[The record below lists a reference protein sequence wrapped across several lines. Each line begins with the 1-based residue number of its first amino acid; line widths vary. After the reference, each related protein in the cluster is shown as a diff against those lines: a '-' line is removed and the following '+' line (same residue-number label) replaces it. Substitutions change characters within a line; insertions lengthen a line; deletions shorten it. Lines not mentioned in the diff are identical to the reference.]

1 MLPAATS
8 LKKQGAN
15 KGATTAFLISTPE
28 SGVDSIAVTYAL
40 LDPFMTV
47 IRPIAAFTTAM
58 VGGITENLFSFKEEN
73 KIAQPLPI
81 FGASPSTKDQDSCCA
96 PQQDQPNGLLT
107 KMRQGVRF
115 ALVDVWADIA
125 GWFFVGVLVAGLI
138 TALIPQQ
145 FMESYL
151 GGGLLSMLLMLSFG
165 IPLYICATASTPIA
179 AALILKGVSPGAAL
193 VFLLVGPATNVAS
206 LSVLLGIL
214 GKKSTMR
221 YLMTVA
227 TLAVL
232 FGLLTDKIYTYFEI
246 SPQAIIGHAG
256 KILPHSVELG
266 CALLLL
272 VLSYKPLLKIAKKRF
287 AKLCR

>member
-28 SGVDSIAVTYAL
+28 SGVDSIAITYAL

-58 VGGITENLFSFKEEN
+58 VGGIVENLFSFDEEKKKMVN
-73 KIAQPLPI
+73 PLPM
-81 FGASPSTKDQDSCCA
+81 FDFQPSTDCHDDGCASEKDA
-96 PQQDQPNGLLT
+96 PTSLLG
-107 KMRQGVRF
+107 KIRQGVHF

-125 GWFFVGVLVAGLI
+125 GWFFVGVLIAGLI
-138 TALIPQQ
+138 TTLIPQQ
-145 FMESYL
+145 FMEEYL

-206 LSVLLGIL
+206 ISVLLGIL

-221 YLMTVA
+221 YLITVA
-227 TLAVL
+227 TLAVC
-232 FGLLTDKIYTYFEI
+232 FGLFTDKIYAYFEI
-246 SPQAIIGHAG
+246 SPQAIIGNASE
-256 KILPHSVELG
+256 ILPYSVELS
-266 CALLLL
+266 CTLLLL
-272 VLSYKPLLKIAKKRF
+272 VLSYKPLMKIAQKALKKVV
-287 AKLCR
+287 